1 MNIFE
6 FIKNPYSLRKNSQF
20 RSKDQKAKICHRH
33 IKMWHKIF
41 LQMNVIFSLA
51 SLPKVPENSP

>member
-6 FIKNPYSLRKNSQF
+6 FIKNPYSLRKDSQF
-20 RSKDQKAKICHRH
+20 RSNDQKAKCHRH

-41 LQMNVIFSLA
+41 LRMNVIFSLA